1 MCVMSDPDKEVK
13 FMVYDQDEDE
23 VYEMTMDEDD
33 YQAMVEYENQLEFE
47 EFERRQKLRE

>member
-1 MCVMSDPDKEVK
+1 MTDPEKEVK

-33 YQAMVEYENQLEFE
+33 YNAMVEYEKQLEFE
-47 EFERRQKLRE
+47 EHERRQRNNEH